1 MGESVEQAQLAG
13 SYQAVVHWYIALKSE
28 DKSNF
33 ESQMFKIKTLEHHLF
48 FGSKVNHRYVPAR
61 HRKTI
66 SLLLMEVKMQM

>member
-33 ESQMFKIKTLEHHLF
+33 ESQMFKIQTLEHHLF
-48 FGSKVNHRYVPAR
+48 FPV
-61 HRKTI
+61 
-66 SLLLMEVKMQM
+66 